1 MLIIML
7 RNRVCAVVRE
17 WLFHGR
23 EAKRA
28 KEGEQMKRCV
38 MFALLSL
45 AVLNGRAAGTNLYF
59 KTFVYLPT
67 VNEFNSS
74 NTWAYGDYKGS
85 YLPGTDDTLYTLFY
99 VTDLWTTRDWRIY
112 FSESITNYKVIAR
125 APLYGH
131 HATFDLDQKT
141 WSLLND
147 YALLGGRGG
156 RIVLTNGFLNVSN
169 KLTLSAGTDLPEVR
183 TNGIWIATDMAIN
196 VGSTLQVEG
205 IHAVL
210 NGGANPALNRV
221 THSGQLIVAYTGT
234 GIVSLCGGTYT
245 NSVASSSMYHYVG
258 HMPGSDGRL
267 EVSGGTNVLSAQSAI
282 SIVGRQGRGTLSVS
296 EGLTVFNGYLYV
308 GYYAGGIGALEVT
321 GGRLEGTTFQVGRE
335 GQGSFTCTGGEVN
348 MTSSLS
354 VGTMANGVGTVTISG
369 GTVKTATDVPMGFAA
384 GAVADLTLSGSGLL
398 RCRRIYKVSNDVTAH
413 AGLLC
418 DGGTLQASTSLS
430 NVIDVLDEVCLT
442 TNGLVLDTDGKNVS
456 VRSVL
461 QNQTGQAGSL
471 TKKGAG
477 TLTLAA
483 ARTATGPVSVLA
495 GTLVASNALAVAEG
509 VSTVN
514 GTLTLTSGA
523 LSIGSGA
530 ALAGTGAVSS
540 LELAGN
546 AVVSRAKAD
555 GAVTPLQAD
564 SLSTDGPLT
573 VALTGYTVCD
583 LDAMLPLIRTPS
595 TVDVSQV
602 TVTVDGQTLPGV
614 RAVARV
620 DQGQNVLGVKYFSG
634 TSISV
639 Y

>member
-1 MLIIML
+1 M
-7 RNRVCAVVRE
+7 
-17 WLFHGR
+17 
-23 EAKRA
+23 
-28 KEGEQMKRCV
+28 
-38 MFALLSL
+38 
-45 AVLNGRAAGTNLYF
+45 
-59 KTFVYLPT
+59 
-67 VNEFNSS
+67 
-74 NTWAYGDYKGS
+74 
-85 YLPGTDDTLYTLFY
+85 
-99 VTDLWTTRDWRIY
+99 
-112 FSESITNYKVIAR
+112 
-125 APLYGH
+125 
-131 HATFDLDQKT
+131 
-141 WSLLND
+141 
-147 YALLGGRGG
+147 
-156 RIVLTNGFLNVSN
+156 
-169 KLTLSAGTDLPEVR
+169 
-183 TNGIWIATDMAIN
+183 
-196 VGSTLQVEG
+196 
-205 IHAVL
+205 
-210 NGGANPALNRV
+210 
-221 THSGQLIVAYTGT
+221 
-234 GIVSLCGGTYT
+234 
-245 NSVASSSMYHYVG
+245 
-258 HMPGSDGRL
+258 
-267 EVSGGTNVLSAQSAI
+267 
-282 SIVGRQGRGTLSVS
+282 
-296 EGLTVFNGYLYV
+296 
-308 GYYAGGIGALEVT
+308 
-321 GGRLEGTTFQVGRE
+321 
-335 GQGSFTCTGGEVN
+335 
-348 MTSSLS
+348 
-354 VGTMANGVGTVTISG
+354 
-369 GTVKTATDVPMGFAA
+369 
-384 GAVADLTLSGSGLL
+384 
-398 RCRRIYKVSNDVTAH
+398 
-413 AGLLC
+413 
-418 DGGTLQASTSLS
+418 
-430 NVIDVLDEVCLT
+430 IDVLDEVCLT

-573 VALTGYTVCD
+573 VALTGYTVGD

-620 DQGQNVLGVKYFSG
+620 DQGQNLLGVKYFSG
-634 TSISV
+634 TVISV